1 MATDFRK
8 KEDRLAELHTRL
20 VATYGQTSCGPLAG
34 MNHLDHCPLPK
45 YDEVIAA
52 IRDLMEV
59 LYPGYGR
66 RQGLHGANIG
76 HYVGDL
82 LDRLHDRLTTQM
94 GRALR
99 HEQVIEGVIPPCDG
113 GATAGPDAAGP
124 GAADPGAV
132 DPDAVD
138 YEALGQ
144 AKALE
149 FLAKLP
155 ELRQTLATDVQAA
168 YDGDPACKSTDEV
181 IFCYPGLEAVTVYRL
196 ANLLYRDGVPL
207 LPRMMSEWAHSRTGI
222 DIHPGATIGK
232 YFFIDHGTGV
242 VIGETCEI
250 GDHVKLYQGVT
261 LGALS
266 FPTDESGALVR
277 DQKRHPT
284 IEDGVVIYANATVLG
299 GRTTIGKGST
309 IGSSVW
315 LTRSVAAGTTV
326 VLEKPA
332 LRMKGEQPSEATDAL
347 EPETGYQI

>member
-8 KEDRLAELHTRL
+8 KEDRLADLHNRL
-20 VATYGQTSCGPLAG
+20 VATYGQTACGELAG
-34 MNHLDHCPLPK
+34 MNHLEHCPLPK
-45 YDEVIAA
+45 YDEVIAS
-52 IRDLMEV
+52 IHDLMEV
-59 LYPGYGR
+59 LYPGYRR
-66 RQGLHGANIG
+66 RQGLHGGNIG
-76 HYVGDL
+76 HYIGDL

-99 HEQVIEGVIPPCDG
+99 HERVLEGSAEVCD
-113 GATAGPDAAGP
+113 DQ
-124 GAADPGAV
+124 
-132 DPDAVD
+132 D

-149 FLAKLP
+149 FLDKLP
-155 ELRQTLATDVQAA
+155 ELRLQLATDVQAA

-196 ANLLYRDGVPL
+196 ANLLYRDGVPF

-222 DIHPGATIGK
+222 DIHPGATIGD

-250 GDHVKLYQGVT
+250 GAHVKIYQGVT

-266 FPTDESGALVR
+266 FPTDENGQLVR

-284 IEDGVVIYANATVLG
+284 IEDNVVIYANATVLG
-299 GRTTIGKGST
+299 GRTVIGRGAVL
-309 IGSSVW
+309 GASVW
-315 LTRSVAAGTTV
+315 ITRSVAPGTTV
-326 VLEKPA
+326 LLEKPA
-332 LRMKGEQPSEATDAL
+332 LRMKGDQATEQL
-347 EPETGYQI
+347 QPETGYQI